1 MPATPSVPLLK
12 QLQGAPLSLSDVG
25 LVDPTLYR
33 SLKWIAT
40 HSGVDA
46 LDLDFTVTETALG
59 ASMVRHNAAAGR
71 TRGHEAADPIC
82 FLRLRRRCC

>member
-1 MPATPSVPLLK
+1 MPAIPSIPLLK

-25 LVDPTLYR
+25 LVDPALYR

-59 ASMVRHNAAAGR
+59 ASMVL
-71 TRGHEAADPIC
+71 PS
-82 FLRLRRRCC
+82 RRCGRHLLSSVR